1 MCGHIIVFQK
11 RKGGYMSNVS
21 DNLQALF
28 SKMENFVSTKTVVGE
43 PVHFGDIIL
52 IPLVE
57 ATFGAGTHLNDKTER
72 QTGGGGL
79 GARITPVAVV
89 VIIDGTVQLV
99 DVKNKDSA
107 NKLID
112 MIPGILSKINFEH
125 LFSKKS
131 DDEETASKTPDVL
144 ADGAL

>member
-1 MCGHIIVFQK
+1 
-11 RKGGYMSNVS
+11 MSSVNE
-21 DNLQALF
+21 NLQSLF
-28 SKMENFVSTKTVVGE
+28 AKMENFVSTKTVVGE

-57 ATFGAGTHLNDKTER
+57 ATFGAGTTLSDNKSEVKR
-72 QTGGGGL
+72 GGGGL
-79 GARITPVAVV
+79 GARITPIAVV
-89 VIIDGTVQLV
+89 VIVDGTVQLV

-112 MIPGILSKINFEH
+112 MIPGILSKINFES

-131 DDEETASKTPDVL
+131 KEEDEKPIADEYSTP
-144 ADGAL
+144 